1 MADHG
6 SRQIGHELRETAS
19 RNTHLRE
26 YLQRFKQFTG
36 EFPEFIDEPEDE
48 WEADKPNVL
57 YPVGG
62 PIYCHVYGDLGK
74 DTKYYTIEPELS
86 GPEAAV
92 FDQVR
97 ERILEKSVNKPAPEQ
112 EAEYDDRI
120 EELLEETVRINDD
133 DEGGVFQR
141 MRTLPQNLGTLVRNF
156 DASSVADRM
165 VSDERGQMS
174 MDTGDLSGK
183 QVRAGARR
191 VATAPK
197 QAARQ
202 FRAAAPL
209 VRDALEEA
217 FGFGRIPVTQSTYEN
232 IRYQLNRDIVG
243 FGPLE
248 PVMRDPYNEDIHV
261 IGPSHCYVDHGTFGM
276 LETTVDF
283 GTPDEFDG
291 WLRNMGERIGDPVSD
306 SDPIVDSTLPDGSR
320 VNIIYSDDVS
330 LKGPSLTIR
339 QGDEVPLSV
348 GQITNWGTLSPE
360 LAAYLWLCL
369 ENEQTVFVVG
379 ETASGKTTT
388 LNAIMSFIPRD
399 SKIYTAEDTAEVLPP
414 HDTWQQ
420 LLTRE
425 GQGENSADV
434 DMFDLVAAALRSRPD
449 YIIVGEV
456 RGEEGRMA
464 FQAAQTGHPV
474 MLTFHASDI
483 VSMIQRF
490 TGEPINVPETF
501 MDNADVA
508 LFQNRV
514 KQGDDVLRR
523 VTSVQE
529 IEGYSKEMGGVV
541 TRQAFYWDP
550 VEDEIVFQG
559 RNNSYVLE
567 EQIAT
572 LLGYADTRE
581 IYDELDFRAD
591 IIERIIQEDLT
602 GYHEFNETI
611 ESFQRDGIEGLPF
624 TITRGF

>member
-1 MADHG
+1 MTE
-6 SRQIGHELRETAS
+6 QGHTEPTDELRRAAARTP
-19 RNTHLRE
+19 HLGE
-26 YLQRFKQFTG
+26 HLQKFKQITG
-36 EFPEFIDEPEDE
+36 EFPTLIEAADDEYETDR
-48 WEADKPNVL
+48 PNVL

-62 PIYCHVYGDLGK
+62 PIFCHIYGDIGQ
-74 DTKYYTIEPELS
+74 DTKYYTIEPELD
-86 GPEAAV
+86 EAEQAIYSRV
-92 FDQVR
+92 KDR
-97 ERILEKSVNKPAPEQ
+97 LLKRSVTKPAPTEQ
-112 EAEYDDRI
+112 SEYDDRI
-120 EELLEETVRINDD
+120 EELLEESVEVTDTPGSGAIDRVR
-133 DEGGVFQR
+133 E
-141 MRTLPQNLGTLVRNF
+141 TLT
-156 DASSVADRM
+156 
-165 VSDERGQMS
+165 
-174 MDTGDLSGK
+174 
-183 QVRAGARR
+183 
-191 VATAPK
+191 
-197 QAARQ
+197 
-202 FRAAAPL
+202 
-209 VRDALEEA
+209 
-217 FGFGRIPVTQSTYEN
+217 GRIPVSEQTFEH
-232 IRYQLNRDIVG
+232 IRYRLNRDIVG

-248 PVMRDPYNEDIHV
+248 PVMRDPANEDIHV
-261 IGPSHCYVDHGTFGM
+261 IGPSQCMVDHSVYGM

-283 GTPDEFDG
+283 GDSDSFDN

-306 SDPIVDSTLPDGSR
+306 KDPIVDSTLPDGSR
-320 VNIIYSDDVS
+320 INIIYSDDVS

-339 QGDEVPLSV
+339 QGDDVPLSV
-348 GQITNWGTLSPE
+348 FQITKWGTLSPK

-388 LNAIMSFIPRD
+388 LNASMSFIPRD

-425 GQGENSADV
+425 GSGGEGTEV

-449 YIIVGEV
+449 YIVVGEV

-490 TGEPINVPETF
+490 TGDPINVPETF

-529 IEGYSKEMGGVV
+529 IEGYSKEMDGVV
-541 TRQAFYWDP
+541 TRQAFYWDA

-559 RNNSYVLE
+559 MNNSYVLE

-572 LLGYADTRE
+572 LLGYADTRD
-581 IYDELDFRAD
+581 IYDDLEFRAE
-591 IIERIIQEDLT
+591 IIRRAIQEGVL
-602 GYHEFNETI
+602 GYHEVNELI
-611 ESFQRDGIEGLPF
+611 EDFQRDGVDGVPF
-624 TITRGF
+624 DIHR

>member
-1 MADHG
+1 MTDHG
-6 SRQIGHELRETAS
+6 QPTPSDELRQHAA
-19 RNTHLRE
+19 RRPHLRE
-26 YLQRFKQFTG
+26 HLMKFKQITG
-36 EFPEFIDEPEDE
+36 EFPLFIE
-48 WEADKPNVL
+48 EADDEYESQRPNVL

-62 PIYCHVYGDLGK
+62 PIYCHIYGDVGQ
-74 DTKYYTIEPELS
+74 DMKYYVIEPDLS
-86 GPEAAV
+86 DDEWSV
-92 FDQVR
+92 FNKVR
-97 ERILEKSVNKPAPEQ
+97 DKLLERSVTKPAPQ
-112 EAEYDDRI
+112 DEAEYDDRI
-120 EELLEETVRINDD
+120 EELLEETTKIKEPESESDS
-133 DEGGVFQR
+133 GVLTR
-141 MRTLPQNLGTLVRNF
+141 LKNITDV
-156 DASSVADRM
+156 
-165 VSDERGQMS
+165 
-174 MDTGDLSGK
+174 GK
-183 QVRAGARR
+183 VELTEQ
-191 VATAPK
+191 
-197 QAARQ
+197 
-202 FRAAAPL
+202 
-209 VRDALEEA
+209 
-217 FGFGRIPVTQSTYEN
+217 TYEN
-232 IRYQLNRDIVG
+232 IRYRLNRDIVG
-243 FGPLE
+243 LGPLE
-248 PVMRDPYNEDIHV
+248 PVMRDPANEDVHV
-261 IGPSHCYVDHGTFGM
+261 IGPHQCYVDHGTYGM
-276 LETTVDF
+276 VETTV
-283 GTPDEFDG
+283 EWESKESFDQ
-291 WLRNMGERIGDPVSD
+291 WLKNMGERIGDPVSD
-306 SDPIVDSTLPDGSR
+306 SDPIIDSTLPDGSR
-320 VNIIYSDDVS
+320 LNVIYSDDVS
-330 LKGPSLTIR
+330 LQGPSLTIR
-339 QGDEVPLSV
+339 QNEGEPLSMF
-348 GQITNWGTLSPE
+348 QITKWGTLSPE

-388 LNAIMSFIPRD
+388 LNSIMSFIPRD
-399 SKIYTAEDTAEVLPP
+399 SKIYTAEDTAEVIPP

-550 VEDEIVFQG
+550 VEDQIVFQG

-581 IYDELDFRAD
+581 IYDEMDFRAE
-591 IIERIIQEDLT
+591 IIERIIQEDLI
-602 GYHEFNETI
+602 GYHDFNDTI
-611 ESFQRDGIEGLPF
+611 AAFQRDGVEGLPF
-624 TITRGF
+624 TISRGF

>member
-1 MADHG
+1 MTDHG
-6 SRQIGHELRETAS
+6 RPKPSDELRQVAA
-19 RNTHLRE
+19 RRPHLRDH
-26 YLQRFKQFTG
+26 LKKFKQITG
-36 EFPEFIDEPEDE
+36 EFPKYIE
-48 WEADKPNVL
+48 EADSKYESHRPNVL

-62 PIYCHVYGDLGK
+62 PIYCHIYGDLGQEM
-74 DTKYYTIEPELS
+74 KYYAIEPELDQD
-86 GPEAAV
+86 EQVV
-92 FDQVR
+92 FQKVR
-97 ERILEKSVNKPAPEQ
+97 NKLLEKSVTKAAPQ
-112 EAEYDDRI
+112 SEAEYDDRI
-120 EELLEETVRINDD
+120 EELLQDSTKVREESGNS
-133 DEGGVFQR
+133 GVLTR
-141 MRTLPQNLGTLVRNF
+141 LANLGAVGK
-156 DASSVADRM
+156 VE
-165 VSDERGQMS
+165 VDER
-174 MDTGDLSGK
+174 
-183 QVRAGARR
+183 
-191 VATAPK
+191 
-197 QAARQ
+197 
-202 FRAAAPL
+202 
-209 VRDALEEA
+209 
-217 FGFGRIPVTQSTYEN
+217 TYEN
-232 IRYQLNRDIVG
+232 ILYRLNRDIVG
-243 FGPLE
+243 LGPLE
-248 PVMRDPYNEDIHV
+248 PVMRDPANEDIHV
-261 IGPSHCYVDHGTFGM
+261 IGRQECHVDHEVYGM
-276 LETTVDF
+276 LETTVEWPSDQA
-283 GTPDEFDG
+283 FDQ

-320 VNIIYSDDVS
+320 LSLIYSDDVS

-339 QGDEVPLSV
+339 QGVETPLSIF
-348 GQITNWGTLSPE
+348 QITKWMTLSPE

-388 LNAIMSFIPRD
+388 LNSIMSFIPSD

-414 HDTWQQ
+414 HNTWQQ

-425 GQGENSADV
+425 GEDEGTSV

-501 MDNADVA
+501 MDVADVA

-514 KQGDDVLRR
+514 KQGDKVLRR

-529 IEGYSKEMGGVV
+529 IEGYSKEMDGVV

-559 RNNSYVLE
+559 MNNSFVLE

-572 LLGYADTRE
+572 LLGYEDTRD
-581 IYDELDFRAD
+581 IYNELQFRAS
-591 IIERIIQEDLT
+591 IIERAIQENIL
-602 GYHEFNETI
+602 GYHEVNELI
-611 ESFQRDGIEGLPF
+611 ENFQRDGVEGLPF
-624 TITRGF
+624 TIARPD